1 MRMWRNWQTRR
12 FQVPVGDRMGSSPF
26 IRTKISDFKRFLAR
40 NRLFFCLF
48 IVIIYALR
56 GMNGEYFTIHSTYY
70 LLYEGKILKTGTAEE
85 LANDEMVRRVYLGK
99 NFELKKN
106 HKFELAEE

>member
-1 MRMWRNWQTRR
+1 MNKSLFIRLLSSVYLL
-12 FQVPVGDRMGSSPF
+12 QVPVGDRMGSSPF

-48 IVIIYALR
+48 MGIIYALR

-70 LLYEGKILKTGTAEE
+70 LLYEGKHWI
-85 LANDEMVRRVYLGK
+85 NRCRRYR
-99 NFELKKN
+99 
-106 HKFELAEE
+106 ARPSCAP